1 MFRYLQRAWTI
12 LLLTTILASGG
23 WLDALRAAAQS
34 DSPVAPAAI
43 AAGDWPQL
51 GRDPQRTNYSP
62 QQINAP
68 YCYAWKWYGVP
79 FASRAQPVVASG
91 RLFIG
96 GMDGRL
102 YARNATTGAPLWAY
116 QTGGPIRHSPGVLGN
131 TVVTGS
137 HDGYT
142 YALDAATG
150 ALLWR
155 TLTGPSATAPL
166 LDEGRNW
173 VYVAATD
180 GFLRALRLSDGAQ
193 QWAYNAGAPILTSPS
208 LSADGSRVFFGSE
221 AIQALAVN
229 AATGAEVWRRSLRGQ
244 SLGDRYP
251 VVAGDVVIYRSQP
264 VYNFSFLLREG
275 DETLNRAGPRGGNTF
290 DPAVWAADWNAVRP
304 HIINYLNSQPAK
316 QTFFVLNAG
325 DGTSRGTAPVLY
337 TYGNGDAPNLPVIAP
352 TGVYLTY
359 RPRHGIQTDSNTV
372 HVSTQYDAELGQ
384 MNLASLDITGLR
396 SNAPMS
402 GGPEFRMTSDEPAM
416 LTMGG
421 NILWVDNWER
431 LGGLNVSTG
440 QLLHVGTVSTEWP
453 ECYGGTGCGPEGPNP
468 FFPLRAGERAY
479 PFPWPRVTDGAARG
493 GAVIAN
499 NMLYWRV
506 IEGGLAGVK
515 SGTCGAPQVWASAM
529 LSASVVQSE
538 ATTMD
543 AETTMA
549 GAAAVAPTAGGNTL
563 YLPLVSRSFAPLSVY
578 ITQDLTTPVANPPA
592 ELVNRLRSEVQAML
606 QLANGQHLLPFYF
619 ERGMSKQFVWPYN
632 SDNCGGTPCV
642 AEIGYTASG
651 VSGNAVWHDP
661 GELLYT
667 LAAAY
672 PYLDSGLQAQVRAYM
687 AAEMN
692 RYPPLQNLPY
702 SDPNRDWLRQ
712 GVARER
718 YEVPMRGQ
726 LNNWPPV
733 AANASA
739 LYALWLW
746 SKNTNDWS
754 YACNNWNAAKSLFNA
769 RRSSVRYY
777 ADIAGL
783 IGYARLAQ
791 GLRARNCAGVTSADY
806 DAGFQAALN
815 ALQAGAGA
823 ANFNTYRA
831 RADRDYLDP
840 RDIVSGWSAPVFFGL
855 TPEVGRY
862 LREQTGGAAASYL
875 IALQSGDGVQWWYL
889 TRVGVH
895 AEEGETSYLTPLTGW
910 SHFLGRA
917 YVVGDSQAT
926 LARWLDRPW
935 TTGDLYSLQKIVA
948 TIHAP

>member
-1 MFRYLQRAWTI
+1 MRRSFQRAWST
-12 LLLTTILASGG
+12 LLLLALLISAGR
-23 WLDALRAAAQS
+23 LDALQAAA
-34 DSPVAPAAI
+34 PVAEASGPISPAAI
-43 AAGDWPQL
+43 PAADWPQL

-62 QQINAP
+62 QQIDPP

-79 FASRAQPVVASG
+79 FASRAQPVVVSA

-96 GMDGRL
+96 GMDGKL
-102 YARNATTGAPLWAY
+102 YARNATTGAALWAY

-142 YALDAATG
+142 YALDATTG

-155 TLTGPSATAPL
+155 TFTGASATAPL
-166 LDEGRNW
+166 LDEARNR
-173 VYVAATD
+173 VYVASTD
-180 GFLRALRLSDGAQ
+180 GYLRAMSLTDGVQ
-193 QWAYNAGAPILTSPS
+193 QWAFNAGAPILTSPS
-208 LSADGSRVFFGSE
+208 LSADGNIVFLGNQ

-229 AATGAEVWRRSLRGQ
+229 AATGAEVWRRGLQGQ

-251 VVAGDVVIYRSQP
+251 VVAGNAVVYRSQP
-264 VYNFSFLLREG
+264 LYHFHLLLREG
-275 DETLNRAGPRGGNTF
+275 DQTLNLAGPRGGNTF
-290 DPAVWAADWNAVRP
+290 DPTVWAADWSAVRP
-304 HIINYLNSQPAK
+304 HILDYLNSQPSK
-316 QTFFVLNAG
+316 QTLFVLNAA
-325 DGTSRGTAPVLY
+325 DGASRGTAPVLY
-337 TYGNGDAPNLPVIAP
+337 TYGNNDSSTPPVIGPA
-352 TGVYLTY
+352 GAYLMY

-372 HVSTQYDAELGQ
+372 HVTTQYDAELGQ
-384 MNLASLDITGLR
+384 MNLASLDVTGLR
-396 SNAPMS
+396 SNAPLS
-402 GGPEFRMTSDEPAM
+402 GSPEFRLTSDEPAM

-453 ECYGGTGCGPEGPNP
+453 ECYGGTGCGPAGPRP
-468 FFPLRAGERAY
+468 FFPLSAGQPAY
-479 PFPWPRVTDGAARG
+479 PFPWPRVTDGAARDG
-493 GAVIAN
+493 VVVAN

-515 SGTCGAPQVWASAM
+515 SGSCSTQVWTASPEVRLARI
-529 LSASVVQSE
+529 
-538 ATTMD
+538 
-543 AETTMA
+543 ETRMTAAPLAPVA
-549 GAAAVAPTAGGNTL
+549 GSNTV
-563 YLPLVSRSFAPLSVY
+563 YLPLITRSYSTLSAY
-578 ITQDLTTPVANPPA
+578 ILNDLTTPVANPPA
-592 ELVNRLRSEVQAML
+592 VLVNRLRSEVQAML

-619 ERGMSKQFVWPYN
+619 ERGFSRAEVWPYN
-632 SDNCGGTPCV
+632 SDSCGGSSC
-642 AEIGYTASG
+642 IASIHYP
-651 VSGNAVWHDP
+651 SGGIFGSTVWHDP

-672 PYLDSGLQAQVRAYM
+672 PYLDSGLQAQARTYL

-702 SDPNRDWLRQ
+702 GDSNRDWLRQ

-718 YEVPMRGQ
+718 YAVPFRGQ

-733 AANASA
+733 AANVSA
-739 LYALWLW
+739 IYALWLW
-746 SKNTNDWS
+746 SKNTNDWT
-754 YACNNWNAAKSLFNA
+754 YACNNWNAARSLFNA
-769 RRSSVRYY
+769 RRNSVRYY

-791 GLRARNCAGVTSADY
+791 GLQARSCAGVTSADY
-806 DAGFQAALN
+806 DAGYQTALA

-823 ANFNTYRA
+823 ANFNAYRT
-831 RADRDYLDP
+831 RADNDYLDP
-840 RDIVSGWSAPVFFGL
+840 RDIASGWSAPVFFGL

-862 LREQTGGAAASYL
+862 LREQTGGAAANYL
-875 IALQSGDGVQWWYL
+875 VTLQSGNGVQWWYL
-889 TRVGVH
+889 TQVGVH
-895 AEEGETSYLTPLTGW
+895 AEEGETSYLSPFTGW

-917 YVVGDSQAT
+917 YVVGDTQAT
-926 LARWLDRPW
+926 LTRWLDRPW
-935 TTGDLYSLQKIVA
+935 TTGDFYSLQKIVM

>member
-1 MFRYLQRAWTI
+1 MLRSFQHAWMT
-12 LLLTTILASGG
+12 LFLLTLLASASR
-23 WLDALRAAAQS
+23 LDALQAAA
-34 DSPVAPAAI
+34 PVAEVSGPVSPAAI
-43 AAGDWPQL
+43 PAADWPQL

-79 FASRAQPVVASG
+79 FAARAQPVVASG

-102 YARNATTGAPLWAY
+102 YARDATTGAPLWSY

-131 TVVTGS
+131 IVVTGS
-137 HDGYT
+137 HAGFT

-155 TLTGPSATAPL
+155 ALTGTSATAPL
-166 LDEGRNW
+166 LDEGRNR

-180 GFLRALRLSDGAQ
+180 GSLRALRLSDGTQ
-193 QWAYNAGAPILTSPS
+193 QWMYNAGAPILTSPS
-208 LSADGSRVFFGSE
+208 LSADGNLVFLGSE

-244 SLGDRYP
+244 SLGERYP
-251 VVAGDVVIYRSQP
+251 VVSGNVVIYRSQP
-264 VYNFSFLLREG
+264 LYNFSSLLREG

-304 HIINYLNSQPAK
+304 HILNYLNSQPAK
-316 QTFFVLNAG
+316 QSFFVLNGG
-325 DGTSRGTAPVLY
+325 DGTPRGTAPVLY
-337 TYGNGDAPNLPVIAP
+337 TYGNGDIPNLPVIGPA
-352 TGVYLTY
+352 GVYLTY

-384 MNLASLDITGLR
+384 LDLNTLDITGLR

-493 GAVIAN
+493 GVVIAN

-515 SGTCGAPQVWASAM
+515 SGTCGAPQVWAAAVSATD
-529 LSASVVQSE
+529 SPQRPAAGVE
-538 ATTMD
+538 TAT
-543 AETTMA
+543 AQA
-549 GAAAVAPTAGGNTL
+549 VAVAPIAGSNTL
-563 YLPLVSRSFAPLSVY
+563 YLPLIARAYTSLSAY
-578 ITQDLTTPVANPPA
+578 ITNDLTTPVANPPA
-592 ELVNRLRSEVQAML
+592 ALVNRLRSEVQAML

-619 ERGMSKQFVWPYN
+619 ERGFSKQFVWPYN
-632 SDNCGGTPCV
+632 SENCGSAPCV
-642 AEIGYTASG
+642 AEIGYTSGG
-651 VSGNAVWHDP
+651 VSGNTVWHDP

-672 PYLDSGLQAQVRAYM
+672 PYLDSGLQAQVRTYL

-702 SDPNRDWLRQ
+702 GDPNRDWLRQ

-718 YEVPMRGQ
+718 YEVPFRGQ

-739 LYALWLW
+739 IYAMWLW
-746 SKNTNDWS
+746 SKNTNDWA
-754 YACNNWNAAKSLFNA
+754 YACANWNAAKSLFNA
-769 RRSSVRYY
+769 RRNSVRYY

-791 GLRARNCAGVTSADY
+791 GLRARNCPGVTSADY
-806 DAGFQAALN
+806 DAGYQAALA

-823 ANFNTYRA
+823 ANFNAYRT
-831 RADRDYLDP
+831 RADNDYLDP
-840 RDIVSGWSAPVFFGL
+840 RDIASGWSAPVFFGL

-862 LREQTGGAAASYL
+862 LREQTGGAAAGYL
-875 IALQSGDGVQWWYL
+875 LALQSQ
-889 TRVGVH
+889 
-895 AEEGETSYLTPLTGW
+895 
-910 SHFLGRA
+910 
-917 YVVGDSQAT
+917 
-926 LARWLDRPW
+926 
-935 TTGDLYSLQKIVA
+935 
-948 TIHAP
+948 